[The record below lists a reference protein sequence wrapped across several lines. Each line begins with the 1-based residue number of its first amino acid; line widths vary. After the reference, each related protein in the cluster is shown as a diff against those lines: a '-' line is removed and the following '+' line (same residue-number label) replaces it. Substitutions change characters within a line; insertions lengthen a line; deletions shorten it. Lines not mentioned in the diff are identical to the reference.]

1 MEQVNQPASTSSK
14 INVIERAKNMIV
26 QPDKEWTVIAAET
39 PNTGQIITGY
49 VLILVGAAA
58 IAAFIGYAFVGFNVL
73 GYRDK
78 GFDWGLY
85 QALTVFLGG
94 LLSVYVTALVVDMLA
109 PTFNS
114 EKNFNRSIQLVAY
127 SFTPAW
133 IGGLL
138 MIIPSLA
145 VIGSLFGLYGLY
157 LMYIGIPKIKK
168 TPADKH
174 TGYFVVVLI
183 VTILVY
189 IVVGWLLTLILG
201 NIFGLSFNTWA
212 M

>member
-1 MEQVNQPASTSSK
+1 MEHVNQPAGTNSK
-14 INVIERAKNMIV
+14 INLVDRAKNIIV
-26 QPDKEWTVIAAET
+26 QPQKEWDVIAAER
-39 PNTGQIITGY
+39 PNSGQILTGY
-49 VLILVGAAA
+49 VLILVAAA
-58 IAAFIGYAFVGFNVL
+58 ALAAFIGYAFVGFNVL
-73 GYRDK
+73 GYRYK
-78 GFDWGLY
+78 GMDWGIY

-94 LLSVYVTALVVDMLA
+94 ILSVYITSLVVDMLA

-114 EKNFNRSIQLVAY
+114 EKNFDRSFQLVAY

-138 MIIPSLA
+138 MIIPSISF
-145 VIGSLFGLYGLY
+145 IGSLFGLYGLY

-174 TGYFVVVLI
+174 TSYFVVILV

-189 IVVGWLLTLILG
+189 IVIGYLLATILG
-201 NIFGLSFNTWA
+201 NIFGLSYGTWR

>member
-39 PNTGQIITGY
+39 PNTGQIMTGY

-73 GYRDK
+73 GYRYK

>member
-1 MEQVNQPASTSSK
+1 
-14 INVIERAKNMIV
+14 MIV

-39 PNTGQIITGY
+39 PNTGQIMTGY

-73 GYRDK
+73 GYRYK

-94 LLSVYVTALVVDMLA
+94 LLSVYVTALVVVMLA

>member
-1 MEQVNQPASTSSK
+1 MEQVNQPAGTTSK
-14 INVIERAKNMIV
+14 INLTERAKNIIV
-26 QPDKEWTVIAAET
+26 QPQKEWDVIAAET
-39 PNTGQIITGY
+39 PNTGQIMTGY

-58 IAAFIGYAFVGFNVL
+58 LAAFIGYAFVGFNVL
-73 GYRDK
+73 GYRYK
-78 GFDWGLY
+78 GIDWGLY

-94 LLSVYVTALVVDMLA
+94 LLSVYITSLVVDMLA
-109 PTFNS
+109 PSFNS
-114 EKNFNRSIQLVAY
+114 EKNFGRSLQLVAY

-138 MIIPSLA
+138 GIIPALSL
-145 VIGSLFGLYGLY
+145 IGSLFGLYGLY

-174 TGYFVVVLI
+174 TGYFVVILV

-189 IVVGWLLTLILG
+189 IIIGWILSTILL
-201 NIFGLSFNTWA
+201 NIFGLSFGSWRL
-212 M
+212 